1 MKSSGI
7 LDSMSVDERRLH
19 EVCNTRFSCFHSVC
33 MTEICSGLCSRDFI
47 FGASGMEQN
56 FTGYFRLGHSS
67 KGEILRL
74 LEQFFYRL
82 DWMLMLSAN

>member
-1 MKSSGI
+1 VESLTLCLLMNGVF
-7 LDSMSVDERRLH
+7 MRSVIRGFL
-19 EVCNTRFSCFHSVC
+19 VSVC